1 MNVLPFPPT
10 TARHLRFWTA
20 CELERLVHVYEAHAA
35 KGEAS
40 GWDVGATELDDP
52 QFYVLGPGPDCDCL
66 IAISRVGRIYVLE
79 TGTGRVLAES
89 PSLEAVAATAERP
102 FHEKGTRLVARLVLG
117 LAAVRAAVEER
128 IEPILVETEELLV
141 RMAPQLAAL
150 V

>member
-1 MNVLPFPPT
+1 
-10 TARHLRFWTA
+10 
-20 CELERLVHVYEAHAA
+20 
-35 KGEAS
+35 
-40 GWDVGATELDDP
+40 
-52 QFYVLGPGPDCDCL
+52 
-66 IAISRVGRIYVLE
+66 VGRIYVLE

-89 PSLEAVAATAERP
+89 PSLETVAATAERP